1 MTGGESHTD
10 VVQKTIDDD
19 RALSGAPL
27 DSEHAGA
34 LADRLKESVRKGHG
48 LDSGGSGPVGESIL
62 RYGGEDRVTGHQKFL
77 SDLRFTHT
85 AEISLVTLPVACA
98 TITAIDTSRAAQM
111 PGVVAVVSS
120 ADLPQPVPRF
130 GISHQDRPVLA
141 DGAVIYHGEPV
152 AAVVAE
158 TLDQADAAAR
168 EVVVTFEEKQ
178 GVFDLDQAL
187 APDAPLVR
195 DPSLRPSDD
204 DNRNSNVLETALY
217 QWGDAATAADVADV
231 VVENTYTFPMVTH
244 FPIEPGGT
252 VAVPTDSGGLDVY
265 SPVQHPYLLQRTI
278 AKVTGLPLA
287 QVRVYAPDPGGG
299 FGGKQNP
306 KLEPLLAFLAL
317 RTGRACRLVLSL
329 EQTFQMMRRAAC
341 RVKART
347 GFTSDGELVFHDLEC
362 DYLIGAYA
370 DVAPRVMTKGSY
382 VGAGPYRIPNVR
394 TASRAVMSNT
404 TPSTAFRGFGC
415 PQVAWATESQM
426 DAGAR
431 QLGLDALQIR
441 RRNLVNKG
449 EAFFRG
455 PYEATADGQWHE
467 SLEKAAELIGWGE
480 PLAPNRGRGIAVAIK
495 PGATSGLSQ
504 SLVRFLADGSAI
516 AYAGTS
522 DMGQGARTLW
532 QQILAQELGTPLD
545 MVRVVSGDTGTVP
558 FDLQTSASRSTVFMG
573 NAVLE
578 ACRDIRQRVLALY
591 AEAMELD
598 EEKLSEG
605 PGVLMTPD
613 GDMPLL
619 EASRIAMGALGGE
632 FVGQGTARM
641 RGRKGHPLGG
651 DAAFYEFNCTAI
663 EVEVDL
669 ETGELLLH
677 KHVSVSDVGTE
688 LNPLQVTS
696 QDEGASIMG
705 LGHSQMEQLLVD
717 DHGIIRNLGALDYR
731 IPTFNDVPLE
741 LITHGVENHDG
752 PGPYG
757 SKGISEGALLCTS
770 GALGSAV
777 SDAIGLPIHDLPL
790 TPERVWT
797 TLQQA
802 ADPQGAV
809 RPVPSRHTGRGPTAG
824 AEPGRPDATT
834 PVAADSGASEPL
846 MEQSQIE

>member
-1 MTGGESHTD
+1 MTEKQTPAMTGA
-10 VVQKTIDDD
+10 V
-19 RALSGAPL
+19 GAP
-27 DSEHAGA
+27 
-34 LADRLKESVRKGHG
+34 
-48 LDSGGSGPVGESIL
+48 IL
-62 RYGGEDRVTGHQKFL
+62 RYGGTDRVTGHQQFL
-77 SDLRFTHT
+77 SDLRFPDA
-85 AEISLVTLPVACA
+85 AEVVLVTVPVGCA
-98 TITAIDTSRAAQM
+98 TIEAIHSERAAAM
-111 PGVVAVVSS
+111 PGVIAVMSS

-141 DGAVIYHGEPV
+141 DGAVLFHGEPV

-158 TLDQADAAAR
+158 TLDQAEAAAR
-168 EVVVTFEEKQ
+168 AVEVTYVETP
-178 GVFDLDQAL
+178 GVFTLDQAL
-187 APDAPLVR
+187 APEASLVR
-195 DPSLRPSDD
+195 DPGLRPDD
-204 DNRNSNVLETALY
+204 DVLRNSNVLETALY
-217 QWGDAATAADVADV
+217 EWGDAAGAVAEADVI
-231 VVENTYTFPMVTH
+231 VENTYTFPMVTH

-252 VAVPTDSGGLDVY
+252 VAVPTDSGGVDIH

-278 AKVTGLPLA
+278 AKVVGLPLA
-287 QVRVYAPDPGGG
+287 EVRVFAPDPGGA
-299 FGGKQNP
+299 FGGKQTP
-306 KLEPLLAFLAL
+306 RLEPLLAFLAL
-317 RTGRACRLVLSL
+317 RTGRTCRLVLTL

-347 GFTSDGELVFHDLEC
+347 GFSSDGALVFHDLEC

-382 VGAGPYRIPNVR
+382 VGAGPYRIPHVR
-394 TASRAVMSNT
+394 TFSRAVMSHT

-431 QLGLDALQIR
+431 ELGLDALQIR
-441 RRNLVNKG
+441 RRNLVHKS

-455 PYEATADGQWHE
+455 PYEATADGHWHE
-467 SLEKAAELIGWGE
+467 ALDKAAELIGWGE

-532 QQILAQELGTPLD
+532 QQILADELGSPLD
-545 MVRVVSGDTGTVP
+545 RIRVVSGDTGIVP

-578 ACRDIRQRVLALY
+578 ACRDIRQRVLTLF
-591 AEAMELD
+591 AESTGIDAEL
-598 EEKLSEG
+598 LSEA
-605 PGVLMTPD
+605 PGVLVTPE
-613 GDMPLL
+613 GEIPLL
-619 EASRIAMGALGGE
+619 EASRIALGSLGGE
-632 FVGQGTARM
+632 FLGQGTARM
-641 RGRKGHPLGG
+641 RGRPGHPLGG
-651 DAAFYEFNCTAI
+651 DAAFYEFNCAAV
-663 EVEVDL
+663 EVEVDF

-677 KHVSVSDVGTE
+677 KYVSVSDVGTE
-688 LNPLQVTS
+688 LNPLQVVS
-696 QDEGASIMG
+696 QDEGAAIMG

-717 DHGIIRNLGALDYR
+717 EHGVIRNLGALDYR
-731 IPTFNDVPLE
+731 IPTFKDVPVE
-741 LITHGVENHDG
+741 LITHGIENNDG

-777 SDAIGLPIHDLPL
+777 SDAIGTPILDLPL

-797 TLQQA
+797 TLNHRDA
-802 ADPQGAV
+802 EV
-809 RPVPSRHTGRGPTAG
+809 RDG
-824 AEPGRPDATT
+824 
-834 PVAADSGASEPL
+834 
-846 MEQSQIE
+846 

>member
-1 MTGGESHTD
+1 MT
-10 VVQKTIDDD
+10 
-19 RALSGAPL
+19 GAPL
-27 DSEHAGA
+27 NAEEADAMAGQ
-34 LADRLKESVRKGHG
+34 LQERVKEPGTEVRA
-48 LDSGGSGPVGESIL
+48 SGTVGAPIR
-62 RYGGEDRVTGHQKFL
+62 RYGGDDRLTGHQRFL
-77 SDLRFTHT
+77 SDLRF
-85 AEISLVTLPVACA
+85 ADAAQVALVTLPVGCA
-98 TITAIDTSRAAQM
+98 NIIDINVKRAAEM
-111 PGVVAVVSS
+111 PGVVGVITS

-130 GISHQDRPVLA
+130 GVSHQDRPVLA
-141 DGAVIYHGEPV
+141 DGEVVYHGEPV

-158 TLDQADAAAR
+158 TLEHAEAAAR
-168 EVVVTFEEKQ
+168 EIEVTFEEKK
-178 GVFDLDQAL
+178 GVFNLDQAL

-195 DPSLRPSDD
+195 DPSLRPADD
-204 DNRNSNVLETALY
+204 ENRHSNVLETALY
-217 QWGDAATAADVADV
+217 EWGDTTTAADDADV
-231 VVENTYTFPMVTH
+231 IVENTYTFPMVTH

-278 AKVTGLPLA
+278 AKIMGLPLA
-287 QVRVYAPDPGGG
+287 QVRVFAPDPGGG
-299 FGGKQNP
+299 FGGKQTP
-306 KLEPLLAFLAL
+306 RLEPLVAFLAL
-317 RTGRACRLVLSL
+317 KTGRPCRLVLSL
-329 EQTFQMMRRAAC
+329 EQTFQMMRCAAC
-341 RVKART
+341 RVKAPT
-347 GFTSDGELVFHDLEC
+347 GFTSDAALLFHELEC
-362 DYLIGAYA
+362 DYLIGPYA

-382 VGAGPYRIPNVR
+382 VGAGPYRIPNVH

-404 TPSTAFRGFGC
+404 TPSTAFRGFGS

-441 RRNLVNKG
+441 QRNLVVKG

-455 PYEATADGQWHE
+455 PYEAVADGHWHQ
-467 SLEKAAELIGWGE
+467 SLEKAAELIGWGQ
-480 PLAPNRGRGIAVAIK
+480 PLAPHRGRGIAVAIK

-532 QQILAQELGTPLD
+532 QQILAHELGSPLD
-545 MVRVVSGDTGTVP
+545 KVRVVSGDTGIVP

-573 NAVLE
+573 NAVLQ
-578 ACRDIRQRVLALY
+578 ACRDIRQRVLSLY
-591 AEAMELD
+591 AVSTGVDQET
-598 EEKLSEG
+598 LSEA
-605 PGVLMTPD
+605 PGVLVTPE
-613 GDMPLL
+613 GEMPLL
-619 EASRIAMGALGGE
+619 EASRVAMGALGGE
-632 FVGQGTARM
+632 FVGQGTVRM

-663 EVEVDL
+663 EVEVDF

-688 LNPLQVTS
+688 LNPIQVTS

-717 DHGIIRNLGALDYR
+717 DHGVIRNLGALDYR
-731 IPTFNDVPLE
+731 IPTFKDVPVE
-741 LITHGVENHDG
+741 LITHGIENHDG

-777 SDAIGLPIHDLPL
+777 ADAIGTPVRDLPL

-797 TLQQA
+797 TLQ
-802 ADPQGAV
+802 
-809 RPVPSRHTGRGPTAG
+809 
-824 AEPGRPDATT
+824 E
-834 PVAADSGASEPL
+834 SGA
-846 MEQSQIE
+846 QSRGGAHT

>member
-1 MTGGESHTD
+1 MTEKQAGAD
-10 VVQKTIDDD
+10 VAQATIDDE
-19 RALSGAPL
+19 RAMTGAPL
-27 DSEHAGA
+27 DSEQADA
-34 LADRLKESVRKGHG
+34 LAGRLKERVTGDHG
-48 LDSGGSGPVGESIL
+48 SRVGSSSTVGAPIL
-62 RYGGEDRVTGHQKFL
+62 RYGGNDRVSGHQQFL
-77 SDLRFTHT
+77 SDLRFSDA
-85 AEISLVTLPVACA
+85 AEVALVTVPVGCA
-98 TITAIDTSRAAQM
+98 SITEINIKRAAEM
-111 PGVVAVVSS
+111 PGVIAVVSS

-141 DGAVIYHGEPV
+141 DGEVLYHGEPV

-158 TLDQADAAAR
+158 TIDQAESAAR
-168 EVVVTFEEKQ
+168 EVEVTFVEKK
-178 GVFDLDQAL
+178 GVFNLDQAL
-187 APDAPLVR
+187 APEAPLVR
-195 DPSLRPSDD
+195 DPSLRPANDE
-204 DNRNSNVLETALY
+204 NRDSNVLETALY
-217 QWGDAATAADVADV
+217 EWGDTTTAADDADV
-231 VVENTYTFPMVTH
+231 IVENTYTFPMVTH

-252 VAVPTDSGGLDVY
+252 VAVPTDSGGLEIY

-278 AKVTGLPLA
+278 AKVMGLPLA
-287 QVRVYAPDPGGG
+287 QVRVVAPDPGGG
-299 FGGKQNP
+299 FGGKQTP
-306 KLEPLLAFLAL
+306 RLEPLLAFLAL
-317 RTGRACRLVLSL
+317 KTGRPCRLVLSL

-347 GFTSDGELVFHDLEC
+347 GFTSDGALVFHDLEC

-431 QLGLDALQIR
+431 RLGLDGLQIR
-441 RRNLVNKG
+441 QLNLVHRG

-455 PYEATADGQWHE
+455 AYEATADGLWHQ
-467 SLEKAAELIGWGE
+467 SLEKAAELIGWGQ

-532 QQILAQELGTPLD
+532 QQILAHELGTPLD
-545 MVRVVSGDTGTVP
+545 RVRVVSGDTGIVP

-591 AEAMELD
+591 AESTGVD
-598 EEKLSEG
+598 EEMLSEA
-605 PGVLMTPD
+605 PGVLVTPD
-613 GDMPLL
+613 GEMPLL
-619 EASRIAMGALGGE
+619 EASRIALGALGGE

-651 DAAFYEFNCTAI
+651 DAAFYEFNCAAI
-663 EVEVDL
+663 EVEVDF

-677 KHVSVSDVGTE
+677 RYVSVSDVGTE
-688 LNPLQVTS
+688 LNPLQVVS
-696 QDEGASIMG
+696 QDEGAAIMG

-717 DHGIIRNLGALDYR
+717 DHGVIRNLGALDYR
-731 IPTFNDVPLE
+731 IPTFKDVPVE
-741 LITHGVENHDG
+741 LITHGIENHDG

-777 SDAIGLPIHDLPL
+777 SDAIGMPVRDLPL

-797 TLQQA
+797 TLNDGA
-802 ADPQGAV
+802 AQ
-809 RPVPSRHTGRGPTAG
+809 
-824 AEPGRPDATT
+824 PGGGEAH
-834 PVAADSGASEPL
+834 S
-846 MEQSQIE
+846 

>member
-1 MTGGESHTD
+1 MTEKKTRTD
-10 VVQKTIDDD
+10 VAQQTIDDE
-19 RALSGAPL
+19 RAITGAPL
-27 DSEHAGA
+27 DSEQAEAMAG
-34 LADRLKESVRKGHG
+34 RLQGGGKESH
-48 LDSGGSGPVGESIL
+48 GSGPPASATVGASIR

-77 SDLRFTHT
+77 SDLRFAGA
-85 AEISLVTLPVACA
+85 AEATLVTLPVACA
-98 TITAIDTSRAAQM
+98 TITKIDTSRAAEM
-111 PGVVAVVSS
+111 PGVIAVVSA

-141 DGAVIYHGEPV
+141 DGEVLYHGEPV
-152 AAVVAE
+152 VAVVAE
-158 TLDQADAAAR
+158 TLDQAESAAR
-168 EVVVTFEEKQ
+168 EVEVTFEEKK

-187 APDAPLVR
+187 ASGAPLVR
-195 DPSLRPSDD
+195 DPSLRPADD
-204 DNRNSNVLETALY
+204 ENRDSNVLETALY
-217 QWGDAATAADVADV
+217 EWGDTDAAADAAEV
-231 VVENTYTFPMVTH
+231 VVQNTYTFPMVTH

-252 VAVPTDSGGLDVY
+252 VAVPTDSGDLDIY

-278 AKVTGLPLA
+278 AKVVGLPLA
-287 QVRVYAPDPGGG
+287 QVRVFAPDPGGA

-317 RTGRACRLVLSL
+317 RTGRTCRLVLSL

-341 RVKART
+341 RVRART
-347 GFTSDGELVFHDLEC
+347 GFTTDGALVFHDLKC

-382 VGAGPYRIPNVR
+382 VAAGPYRIPNAR
-394 TASRAVMSNT
+394 TGARAVMSNT
-404 TPSTAFRGFGC
+404 TPSTAFRGFGS
-415 PQVAWATESQM
+415 PQVAWATESQL

-431 QLGLDALQIR
+431 QLGLDGLQVR
-441 RRNLVNKG
+441 QRNLVNKG

-455 PYEATADGQWHE
+455 PYEATADGQWHQ
-467 SLEKAAELIGWGE
+467 SLEKAAELIGWGQ

-532 QQILAQELGTPLD
+532 QQILAHELGTPLD
-545 MVRVVSGDTGTVP
+545 KVRVISGDTGIVP

-591 AEAMELD
+591 AEATGVDAEA
-598 EEKLSEG
+598 LSEA
-605 PGVLMTPD
+605 PGVLVTPD
-613 GDMPLL
+613 GEMPLL
-619 EASRIAMGALGGE
+619 EASRVALGALGGE
-632 FVGQGTARM
+632 FVGQGIARR

-663 EVEVDL
+663 EVEVDF

-688 LNPLQVTS
+688 LNPLQVIS

-717 DHGIIRNLGALDYR
+717 DHGVIRNLGALDYR
-731 IPTFNDVPLE
+731 IPTFKDVPVE

-777 SDAIGLPIHDLPL
+777 SDAIGMPVRDLPL

-797 TLQQA
+797 TLNQ
-802 ADPQGAV
+802 
-809 RPVPSRHTGRGPTAG
+809 AG
-824 AEPGRPDATT
+824 AQPGGE
-834 PVAADSGASEPL
+834 ADT
-846 MEQSQIE
+846 

>member
-1 MTGGESHTD
+1 MTEKQARAEVAQT
-10 VVQKTIDDD
+10 TIDDE
-19 RALSGAPL
+19 RAMTGAPL
-27 DSEHAGA
+27 DPEQAAA
-34 LADRLKESVRKGHG
+34 LTNRLKESVAAGHG
-48 LDSGGSGPVGESIL
+48 SDRGATKTAVGASIR
-62 RYGGEDRVTGHQKFL
+62 RYGGDDRVSGHQMFL
-77 SDLRFTHT
+77 SDLRFVD
-85 AEISLVTLPVACA
+85 AAAVALVTLPVGCA
-98 TITAIDTSRAAQM
+98 TITEINVNRAADM
-111 PGVVAVVSS
+111 PGVVGVLTA

-141 DGAVIYHGEPV
+141 DGEVLFHGEPV

-158 TLDQADAAAR
+158 TLDQAEAAAR
-168 EVVVTFEEKQ
+168 EVDVTFEEKQ
-178 GVFDLDQAL
+178 GVFNLDQAL
-187 APDAPLVR
+187 ATGAPLVQ
-195 DPSLRPSDD
+195 DPTLRPADD
-204 DNRNSNVLETALY
+204 ENRDSNVLETALY
-217 QWGDAATAADVADV
+217 EWGDTSTAANDAHVI
-231 VVENTYTFPMVTH
+231 VENTYTFPMVTH

-252 VAVPTDSGGLDVY
+252 VAVPTDSGGLDIY
-265 SPVQHPYLLQRTI
+265 SPVQHPYLLQRTM
-278 AKVTGLPLA
+278 AKVIGLPLA
-287 QVRVYAPDPGGG
+287 EVRVFAPDPGGA
-299 FGGKQNP
+299 FGGKQTP
-306 KLEPLLAFLAL
+306 RLEPLLGFLAL
-317 RTGRACRLVLSL
+317 KTGRPCRLVLSL

-347 GFTSDGELVFHDLEC
+347 GFSSDGALVSHDLEC

-441 RRNLVNKG
+441 QRNLVNSG

-467 SLEKAAELIGWGE
+467 SLEKAAELVGWGQ

-516 AYAGTS
+516 VYAGTS

-532 QQILAQELGTPLD
+532 QQILVDELGSPLD
-545 MVRVVSGDTGTVP
+545 KVRVVSGDTGIVP

-573 NAVLE
+573 NAVLQ

-591 AEAMELD
+591 AESTGVD
-598 EEKLSEG
+598 EETLCEA
-605 PGVLMTPD
+605 PGVLVTPE
-613 GDMPLL
+613 GEMPLL
-619 EASRIAMGALGGE
+619 EAARIALGALGGE
-632 FVGQGTARM
+632 FIGQGTARM

-663 EVEVDL
+663 EVEVDF

-677 KHVSVSDVGTE
+677 RHVSVSDVGTE

-717 DHGIIRNLGALDYR
+717 DNGMIRNLGALDYR
-731 IPTFNDVPLE
+731 IPTFKDVPVE
-741 LITHGVENHDG
+741 LLTHGIENHDG

-757 SKGISEGALLCTS
+757 SKGISEGALLCTA

-777 SDAIGLPIHDLPL
+777 SDAIGMPIRDLPL

-797 TLQQA
+797 TLNQA
-802 ADPQGAV
+802 GV
-809 RPVPSRHTGRGPTAG
+809 H
-824 AEPGRPDATT
+824 PGDGEDRRT
-834 PVAADSGASEPL
+834 P
-846 MEQSQIE
+846 

>member
-1 MTGGESHTD
+1 MSGTQGRAEVSRT
-10 VVQKTIDDD
+10 TIDDE
-19 RALSGAPL
+19 RAMTGAPL
-27 DSEHAGA
+27 DAEQAEAMAARLMGDVADERRAPVFSPSTVGA
-34 LADRLKESVRKGHG
+34 
-48 LDSGGSGPVGESIL
+48 PVH
-62 RYGGEDRVTGHQKFL
+62 RYGGRDRVTGHQQFL
-77 SDLRFTHT
+77 SDVRFTD
-85 AEISLVTLPVACA
+85 AAQVVLVTLPVGRA
-98 TITAIDTSRAAQM
+98 TITGIDVARAAAM
-111 PGVVAVVSS
+111 PGVVAVVTA

-141 DGAVIYHGEPV
+141 DGEVLFHGEPV

-158 TLDQADAAAR
+158 TLDQAETAAR
-168 EVVVTFEEKQ
+168 EVQVSFEETE
-178 GVFDLDQAL
+178 GVFDLEQAL
-187 APDAPLVR
+187 APGAPLVR
-195 DPSLRPSDD
+195 DPALRPPDD
-204 DNRNSNVLETALY
+204 DHRDSNVLETALY
-217 QWGDAATAADVADV
+217 EWGDLAAAVDEAAV

-252 VAVPTDSGGLDVY
+252 VAVPTDSGGLDIH

-278 AKVTGLPLA
+278 AAVVGLPLA
-287 QVRVYAPDPGGG
+287 QVRVFAPDPGGG
-299 FGGKQNP
+299 FGGKQTP
-306 KLEPLLAFLAL
+306 RLEPLLAFLAL
-317 RTGRACRLVLSL
+317 RTGRTCRLVLSL
-329 EQTFQMMRRAAC
+329 EQTFQMMRRASC

-347 GFTSDGELVFHDLEC
+347 GFTSDGALVFHDLEC

-382 VGAGPYRIPNVR
+382 VGAGPYRIPHVR

-431 QLGLDALQIR
+431 ELGLDALEMR
-441 RRNLVNKG
+441 RRNLVDKG

-455 PYEATADGQWHE
+455 PYEATADGHWHQA
-467 SLEKAAELIGWGE
+467 LEKAAELIGWGQ
-480 PLAPNRGRGIAVAIK
+480 PLAPNRGRGLAAAIK

-532 QQILAQELGTPLD
+532 QQILAHELGSPLD
-545 MVRVVSGDTGTVP
+545 KIRVVSGDTGIVP

-578 ACRDIRQRVLALY
+578 ACRDIRQRVLALF
-591 AEAMELD
+591 AESTGVD
-598 EEKLSEG
+598 EDQLSEA
-605 PGVLMTPD
+605 PGVLITPH
-613 GDMPLL
+613 GEIPLL
-619 EASRIAMGALGGE
+619 EASRIALGALGGE

-651 DAAFYEFNCTAI
+651 DAAFYEFNCAAV
-663 EVEVDL
+663 EVEVDV

-677 KHVSVSDVGTE
+677 RYVSVSDVGTE
-688 LNPLQVTS
+688 LNPLQVVS
-696 QDEGASIMG
+696 QDEGAAIMG

-731 IPTFNDVPLE
+731 IPTFKDVPVE
-741 LITHGVENHDG
+741 LVTHGIENHDG

-777 SDAIGLPIHDLPL
+777 SDAIGLPIRDLPL

-797 TLQQA
+797 ALQEA
-802 ADPQGAV
+802 SAPPDGGDA
-809 RPVPSRHTGRGPTAG
+809 
-824 AEPGRPDATT
+824 PG
-834 PVAADSGASEPL
+834 
-846 MEQSQIE
+846 